1 MARHRNRRA
10 RAWDW
15 CSCGSGS
22 WRRCALGAG
31 HGVGRARGDM
41 QGESARPREGVCGCA
56 GHSRGIDGWA
66 RRVGA
71 TNDICAHSLDRAHK
85 VSARPKR
92 ASSRS
97 ELPVRSERAALNV
110 NVNTT
115 DATAGAT
122 ALCFGTHGTQCR
134 STGCRV
140 CRVNVHTGHTGTR
153 IRTLNGTHQTHGR
166 QSVSLRCSQLPLA
179 TLQMSVFSHRTAR
192 FASHAPASTL
202 RRAI

>member
-1 MARHRNRRA
+1 M
-10 RAWDW
+10 
-15 CSCGSGS
+15 
-22 WRRCALGAG
+22 GAG

-56 GHSRGIDGWA
+56 GHPRGIDGWA

-71 TNDICAHSLDRAHK
+71 RSSIVRTLWIGIAHK
-85 VSARPKR
+85 VSARPNKR

-153 IRTLNGTHQTHGR
+153 LRTLNGTHQTHGR

-192 FASHAPASTL
+192 FASHA
-202 RRAI
+202 I